1 MSIATIIICCIGA
14 FALGV
19 GFLYAV
25 LKLSVLH
32 SNKLNG
38 ISGAAPAEE
47 KKKIGTM
54 NIILVIIGIVTFIF
68 TAAMIWIFI
77 VCGAVPDTLITCFYA
92 FVGGECGIMG
102 WIQNAK
108 KKYKKSDDTDEE
120 AKG

>member
-1 MSIATIIICCIGA
+1 
-14 FALGV
+14 
-19 GFLYAV
+19 
-25 LKLSVLH
+25 
-32 SNKLNG
+32 
-38 ISGAAPAEE
+38 
-47 KKKIGTM
+47 M

-77 VCGAVPDTLITCFYA
+77 VYGAVPDTLITCFYA